1 MTMWLAVLGACL
13 LAFLL
18 KFSGYVV
25 PERYLQ
31 RPWMQRV
38 IPLLPVALLSS
49 LLVTQAAL
57 APDGTL
63 QIDARAAG
71 VGVAV
76 VALWLRA
83 PFLVVIISAALTA
96 SLVRLFWGV

>member
-1 MTMWLAVLGACL
+1 MTMWIAVLGACAL
-13 LAFLL
+13 SFLL

-57 APDGTL
+57 SSGGTL

-71 VGVAV
+71 IGVAV
-76 VALWLRA
+76 MALWLRA
-83 PFLVVIISAALTA
+83 PFLVVIVAAAITA
-96 SLVRLFWGV
+96 AVVRML